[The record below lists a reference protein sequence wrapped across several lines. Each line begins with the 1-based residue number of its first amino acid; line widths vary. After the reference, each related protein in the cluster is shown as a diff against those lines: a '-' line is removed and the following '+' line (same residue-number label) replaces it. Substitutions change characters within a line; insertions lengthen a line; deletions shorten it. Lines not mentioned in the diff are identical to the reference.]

1 MQEKLQKNYNHRN
14 QKALSRCDLNP
25 FSEVSVTKVESQCTD
40 RQIFR
45 KQGDSDRRFSTFYFF
60 SKYKYLS
67 SCHNLVLQVCLIDI
81 QISVLYNR
89 TQVSLVFDMLSA

>member
-25 FSEVSVTKVESQCTD
+25 FSEVSVTKVESQCAD

-45 KQGDSDRRFSTFYFF
+45 KIR
-60 SKYKYLS
+60 
-67 SCHNLVLQVCLIDI
+67 
-81 QISVLYNR
+81 
-89 TQVSLVFDMLSA
+89 